1 MRVLVVGGTGVL
13 GTYLVPELVRREHAV
28 TVLSR
33 SEARDGTIRAAGAVP
48 VRGDV
53 LDGASVHAAT
63 AGHEVVVHA
72 ATHVPRVFPGKPAD
86 FAMNDRIRREGTA
99 HLLAAAQE
107 AGVGR
112 VVLQSILWV
121 HGDHG
126 DAWIDED
133 APLQPAALTRSAVD
147 LEAQARD
154 HQART
159 GAAAVVLR
167 CGSFYAAESW
177 HTREILHRLRHR
189 LVPIIG
195 QGENFQ
201 GFVHAADAATAFADA
216 VEGSAAGAYLVT
228 DDTPVQMGTYLT
240 WLARQVGGHP
250 PLHLPHFMARLALG
264 HEMVAAYGSSLR
276 CRNTRM
282 RNTFGWRPRYPS
294 FQEGYAEVLP
304 RLADQTDPHK

>member
-13 GTYLVPELVRREHAV
+13 GTYLVPELVRRGHTV
-28 TVLSR
+28 TVLARSASR
-33 SEARDGTIRAAGAVP
+33 DAPVRAAGATP

-53 LDGASVHAAT
+53 LDGASVHAAMT
-63 AGHEVVVHA
+63 GHEVVIHA
-72 ATHVPRVFPGKPAD
+72 ATQVPRVFPGKPAD

-107 AGVGR
+107 AGVAR
-112 VVLQSILWV
+112 VVLQSIIWV

-126 DAWIDED
+126 DAWIDET
-133 APLQPAALTRSAVD
+133 AALRPGALTQSAVD
-147 LEAQARD
+147 MEAQARD

-159 GAAAVVLR
+159 GAATVVLR
-167 CGSFYAAESW
+167 CGSLYAAESW
-177 HTREILHRLRHR
+177 HTREIVHRLRHR
-189 LVPIIG
+189 LAPIIG

-201 GFVHAADAATAFADA
+201 GFLHAADAATAFAA
-216 VEGSAAGAYLVT
+216 AAEGPAGTFLVT
-228 DDTPVQMGTYLT
+228 DDTPAQLGTYLT
-240 WLARQVGGHP
+240 WLAGKVGGHP

-282 RNTFGWRPRYPS
+282 REAFGWRPRYPS
-294 FQEGYAEVLP
+294 FREGYGEVLP
-304 RLADQTDPHK
+304 RLAAQPGAHA